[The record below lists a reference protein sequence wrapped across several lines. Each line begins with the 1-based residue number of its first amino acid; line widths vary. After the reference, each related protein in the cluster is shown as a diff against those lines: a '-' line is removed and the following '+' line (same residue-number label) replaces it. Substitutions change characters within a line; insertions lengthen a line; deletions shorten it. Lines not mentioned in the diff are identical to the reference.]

1 MQTYC
6 SGCKKH
12 TDKICPKKLI
22 MTNKGIKGK
31 LRCDDCMASKS
42 FFDKIKRKS
51 ERDIIMSQF
60 LINWIL

>member
-12 TDKICPKKLI
+12 TDKIYPKKLI

-31 LRCDDCMASKS
+31 LRCDDCMASKLFS
-42 FFDKIKRKS
+42 DKIKRKS
-51 ERDIIMSQF
+51 VRDIIMSQF
-60 LINWIL
+60 LIN